1 MLLFSISESSTSRRF
16 YKNLTLFHRQCKVV
30 LPAPPGITWA
40 THAKQCRHGVFRM
53 TPSPCGWCMQ
63 GVRKRQSVI
72 GGILCETQNHTLK
85 VRTINGK
92 NKPIEDQMSK
102 LPLSFNTIPSTYGLM
117 IPGTTKKIRGW
128 PISPKIGHRS
138 SSRMNKKTLRGTW
151 TVFVYLFYEK
161 SILQKH
167 SRSHNI
173 HV

>member
-1 MLLFSISESSTSRRF
+1 
-16 YKNLTLFHRQCKVV
+16 
-30 LPAPPGITWA
+30 
-40 THAKQCRHGVFRM
+40 
-53 TPSPCGWCMQ
+53 
-63 GVRKRQSVI
+63 
-72 GGILCETQNHTLK
+72 
-85 VRTINGK
+85 
-92 NKPIEDQMSK
+92 
-102 LPLSFNTIPSTYGLM
+102 M

-173 HV
+173 HVWHIYLDLGCFNGIVTNITNPSWSARPWTSPTPQKREEASPRREIVNRKHWEHHQNTKNKESGITNNGLWITKITSLSILIATTPQFKAKKPIL